1 MKHQKLFAAL
11 LAVSSAFTPFGSSVS
26 VMPEI
31 PAAGINVPAPL
42 PEWIPTDFDAALAF
56 RNTYG
61 ATRVEDGFICV
72 VFEEQ
77 ALQLSENEPHGVL
90 RYEPVSTK
98 DLTLKRYDQIFMR
111 EQSPYWYQV
120 LVYDPTAAGTFEV
133 ALVDTW
139 LKADSSLD
147 LGYSKAVAQYMF
159 DIDRDLSVTETDIYG
174 WLPDCL
180 TEYEEY
186 VKQNGRLSVHDN
198 NVVFALESVAG
209 TAYTW
214 EEASQSYT
222 DYFALLSRV
231 SCSKRYEIERAGGAV
246 RELMVYQ
253 ARRDGYAKIE
263 WEYGPFLSSGEPK
276 ETLTAD
282 CIILDNAQTVL
293 LADTARIR
301 FFDANSEK
309 LMDIPDNENPIP
321 LSPRIA
327 YKTADEGVYAYPD
340 LMLTADCNPFF
351 WDFSQYRN
359 ADVFE
364 IDLDESALPEGYT
377 LPTQYRQVKT
387 YENGAQDVLFFLTAA
402 SVSEQYQAEITLL
415 NSDTGELLPI
425 TSETEFTLCDRQ
437 GSVFDTD
444 QTVVAKITANPC
456 SLRDLPCDIMEL
468 ILKYPRYYRADD
480 TNAGQNRF
488 CTVRRDDQGVS
499 HVTYR
504 LRFVPT
510 GDING
515 DLRFYADDIEEMQKW
530 LIGDPTAKA
539 VSWKAADYNN
549 DNRLDARDF
558 TLMKR
563 DFLAKTQVPVAVSIT
578 ETGGY
583 DGIILEWNVWE
594 EDGRYLLSR
603 WDRKSRY
610 VNGEPVQNEK
620 ATVEITEADYRM
632 VMDMDFHRMIEEY
645 YAKEHLPIMDGID
658 YKTILTFADGSTRET
673 AADMSSVIFRLMD
686 YGYFDS

>member
-246 RELMVYQ
+246 RELMVYP

-309 LMDIPDNENPIP
+309 LMDIPDKEN
-321 LSPRIA
+321 RI
-327 YKTADEGVYAYPD
+327 
-340 LMLTADCNPFF
+340 
-351 WDFSQYRN
+351 
-359 ADVFE
+359 
-364 IDLDESALPEGYT
+364 
-377 LPTQYRQVKT
+377 
-387 YENGAQDVLFFLTAA
+387 
-402 SVSEQYQAEITLL
+402 
-415 NSDTGELLPI
+415 
-425 TSETEFTLCDRQ
+425 
-437 GSVFDTD
+437 
-444 QTVVAKITANPC
+444 
-456 SLRDLPCDIMEL
+456 
-468 ILKYPRYYRADD
+468 
-480 TNAGQNRF
+480 QNR
-488 CTVRRDDQGVS
+488 
-499 HVTYR
+499 
-504 LRFVPT
+504 
-510 GDING
+510 
-515 DLRFYADDIEEMQKW
+515 
-530 LIGDPTAKA
+530 
-539 VSWKAADYNN
+539 
-549 DNRLDARDF
+549 
-558 TLMKR
+558 
-563 DFLAKTQVPVAVSIT
+563 
-578 ETGGY
+578 
-583 DGIILEWNVWE
+583 
-594 EDGRYLLSR
+594 
-603 WDRKSRY
+603 
-610 VNGEPVQNEK
+610 
-620 ATVEITEADYRM
+620 
-632 VMDMDFHRMIEEY
+632 
-645 YAKEHLPIMDGID
+645 
-658 YKTILTFADGSTRET
+658 
-673 AADMSSVIFRLMD
+673 
-686 YGYFDS
+686 